1 VQVRIRYD
9 NATAPSNG
17 RAATARFVVLP
28 GETTIDLRVVVDRV
42 IVEAFAQGGRVA
54 FITKNF
60 IPLRWQDSCVHIR
73 SNVSGAVASA
83 VDVWAMGCGW
93 VHGVDG
99 Q

>member
-54 FITKNF
+54 FTKSF
-60 IPLRWQDSCVHIR
+60 MPLRWQDSCVHIR

-93 VHGVDG
+93 VGVDE